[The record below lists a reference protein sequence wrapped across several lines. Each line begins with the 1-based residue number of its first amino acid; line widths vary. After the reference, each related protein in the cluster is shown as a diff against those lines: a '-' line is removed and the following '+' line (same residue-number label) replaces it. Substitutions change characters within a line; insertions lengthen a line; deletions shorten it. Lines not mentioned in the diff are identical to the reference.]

1 MGLFEHYPYS
11 NFHELNLDW
20 IISEI
25 KKLRDD
31 VDALQKKIDGLKEE
45 ILNEVDQKIADAKTE
60 ILNQLEIEINNLRE
74 ELTQLIDTKIQD
86 AVNSINQQIE
96 QINTVIEQLRQ
107 DFEKC
112 CDEVK
117 KDISDLQESISTINE
132 AITEIQNTLV
142 GINNRVSAV
151 ETKVASIENRLDNDE
166 ASIDSILTSI
176 SSINTAIGDIN
187 SHISNINNTITNIQT
202 DITNITTELNS
213 VKQTVNGHTTEIGS
227 LDDRVTALEDAG
239 GGGGGGEPTYNLTYQ
254 TNNTK
259 SLADWKKENHVVA
272 FNLEVNTVGYN
283 FDENDM
289 AGCKRIF
296 GSTGTASIS
305 FGNAYRIPCG
315 MTISDIKIIH
325 MPYLYSC
332 DCRNVVFDLDTSG
345 FIVSGNLLEC
355 STAPNNV
362 NLSIMNA
369 NVYTS
374 KDMYMHQVFNSTLSF
389 SAGSAGIGYI
399 YNSDIQINTGSLT
412 ITYAAYFSSIRSTA
426 NSFPFYMPPT
436 VINCNINFSEIRCTK
451 VASVVVAN
459 TTIKTSVFV
468 WVPSV
473 TSANVNFDLCNFYAA
488 TMSGN
493 NSGTTISNSTI
504 YRAINGFAN
513 TVNCITP

>member
-1 MGLFEHYPYS
+1 MGLFEHFPYS

-96 QINTVIEQLRQ
+96 QINSTIEQLRQ

-117 KDISDLQESISTINE
+117 KDIGDLQASISTINQT
-132 AITEIQNTLV
+132 ITEIQNTLV
-142 GINNRVSAV
+142 GINNRVSTV
-151 ETKVASIENRLDNDE
+151 ETKVASIENRLDDDE

-176 SSINTAIGDIN
+176 SSINTAIGDIT
-187 SHISNINNTITNIQT
+187 SHISNINNTITNIQA

-213 VKQTVNGHTTEIGS
+213 VKQTVDGHTTEIGS

-239 GGGGGGEPTYNLTYQ
+239 GGGGEPTYNLTYQ
-254 TNNTK
+254 TSNTK

-283 FDENDM
+283 FDANDM

-315 MTISDIKIIH
+315 MTINNVIITH
-325 MPYLYSC
+325 MPYAYACDFRSVTFNLDSQGYAAGCVFLNCSWEVNNTNLSTYNCHLSGEHSITLRQVESC
-332 DCRNVVFDLDTSG
+332 VFDLSG
-345 FIVSGNLLEC
+345 TAGLTCLGMHNSSVDFDNGIVSVDFSCDG
-355 STAPNNV
+355 S
-362 NLSIMNA
+362 SI
-369 NVYTS
+369 TGLKS
-374 KDMYMHQVFNSTLSF
+374 NSTF
-389 SAGSAGIGYI
+389 IMPRNCYGNDIAV
-399 YNSDIQINTGSLT
+399 YNVSCAKSNASVQNTR
-412 ITYAAYFSSIRSTA
+412 ITATNFTWTESTSNAAYFA
-426 NSFPFYMPPT
+426 
-436 VINCNINFSEIRCTK
+436 NCNIN
-451 VASVVVAN
+451 
-459 TTIKTSVFV
+459 
-468 WVPSV
+468 V
-473 TSANVNFDLCNFYAA
+473 TAINGSA
-488 TMSGN
+488 T
-493 NSGTTISNSTI
+493 GTYINNSTI
-504 YRAINGFAN
+504 YSGINGFAN
-513 TVNCITP
+513 VTNCVTP